1 MRTIKP
7 QVRKAESE
15 VPSPRSEGW
24 CIGAR
29 TSAPRVSSCVS
40 GQALLETLLIFPML
54 LLIVFNAI
62 NFGYFFLV
70 CVNLAAAPRSGVE
83 YSILGAATPGIL
95 QLPNAGPS
103 TTNTSISY
111 LAYQDM
117 TGALYQPSNATVQV
131 CTDTLGFANNSLGSS
146 NQTTNC
152 ASYGS
157 GQSWTPAS
165 DPESPS
171 FVLNRV
177 DVQYTFTPLIP
188 GTPFGA
194 SLLPAAACT
203 SSGPLGGMG
212 GGSGSD
218 PGLPP
223 PNGWALWSVG
233 IWAFVLMVL
242 TGLRVWAGRSRRPVL
257 GFAFALC
264 LVLLWSSCGGGCH
277 GGGGTISCTIHRQV
291 SMRAMD

>member
-1 MRTIKP
+1 M
-7 QVRKAESE
+7 
-15 VPSPRSEGW
+15 
-24 CIGAR
+24 
-29 TSAPRVSSCVS
+29 
-40 GQALLETLLIFPML
+40 LETLMIFPML

-95 QLPNAGPS
+95 QLPSAGPS

-131 CTDTLGFANNSLGSS
+131 CTDTLGFANHSLGLS

-188 GTPFGA
+188 GTPFGV

-203 SSGPLGGMG
+203 SSGPFGGMG
-212 GGSGSD
+212 GGSGPD
-218 PGLPP
+218 LGQPP
-223 PNGWALWSVG
+223 PNGWALWAVG
-233 IWAFVLMVL
+233 IWVLVLMLL
-242 TGLRVWAGRSRRPVL
+242 TGLRVWAGRRRRPVL

-264 LVLLWSSCGGGCH
+264 LVLLWSSCGGGCSGC
-277 GGGGTISCTIHRQV
+277 GGAGGKISCTIHRQV
-291 SMRAMD
+291 SMRSMD